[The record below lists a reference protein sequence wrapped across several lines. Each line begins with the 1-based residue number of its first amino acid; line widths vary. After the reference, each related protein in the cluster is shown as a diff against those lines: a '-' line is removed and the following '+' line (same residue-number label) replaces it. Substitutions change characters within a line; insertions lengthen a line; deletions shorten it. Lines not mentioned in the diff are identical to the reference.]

1 MIVKMN
7 ESHVAQIAALE
18 RECFSDPWSES
29 SIASELH
36 SEWSLWLVDEE
47 DGQVVAYVGS
57 QSAPPDADVMNVAV
71 APSHRRQGRGEA
83 LMLALMDALRAL
95 SRESLSLEV
104 RQSNAPALAL
114 YRRLGFVQVG
124 KRPKYYHNP
133 VEDALILR
141 KELVEC

>member
-18 RECFSDPWSES
+18 RECFSDPWSEA

-71 APSHRRQGRGEA
+71 APNHRRQGRGEA

-95 SRESLSLEV
+95 NRESLSLEV

>member
-1 MIVKMN
+1 MN

-18 RECFSDPWSES
+18 RECFSDPWSEA

-95 SRESLSLEV
+95 NRESLSLEV

>member
-18 RECFSDPWSES
+18 RECFSDPWSEA
-29 SIASELH
+29 SIASELQ

-95 SRESLSLEV
+95 NRESLSLEV
-104 RQSNAPALAL
+104 RQSNTPALAL
-114 YRRLGFVQVG
+114 YERLGFVQVG

>member
-18 RECFSDPWSES
+18 RECFSDPWSEA

-71 APSHRRQGRGEA
+71 APHHRRQGRGEA

-95 SRESLSLEV
+95 NRESLSLEV

-133 VEDALILR
+133 IEDALILR

>member
-18 RECFSDPWSES
+18 RECFSDPWSEA

-95 SRESLSLEV
+95 NRESLSLEV

>member
-7 ESHVAQIAALE
+7 ETHVARIAALE
-18 RECFSDPWSES
+18 RECFSDPWSEA

-71 APSHRRQGRGEA
+71 APRHRRQGRGEA

-95 SRESLSLEV
+95 NRESLSLEV